1 VPSVRASGGEL
12 LSRVPLFAT
21 LSPEDRQGLEVRLRS
36 RRYPRGETL
45 FVRGDPGSY
54 LYIIESGSVKIAL
67 TSSEGKEM
75 ILAVLAE
82 GDFFGELALLDGE
95 PRSAD
100 AVMVDD
106 TRLMIL
112 PREEFLRYV
121 ESRPRVA
128 LHALAVLSRRLRQ
141 TDQLVHDAVFFDVA
155 GRLAS
160 VILRLAETIGQ
171 PVGSGVTISRRLTQV
186 ELAEMIGTTR
196 ESVNKWLGFYERQ
209 GIIRSQRGLIT
220 VLQPERLQQRAQ

>member
-1 VPSVRASGGEL
+1 MPSISATSGEL
-12 LSRVPLFAT
+12 LTRVPLFAD
-21 LSPEDRQGLEVRLRS
+21 LSPEDRLGLESRLGR

-45 FVRGDPGSY
+45 FVRGDPGNF
-54 LYIIESGSVKIAL
+54 LCVIERGSVKIAL
-67 TSSEGKEM
+67 TSVEGKEM
-75 ILAVLAE
+75 ILAVLGA

-100 AVMVDD
+100 AIMVED
-106 TRLMIL
+106 TQLLFL
-112 PREEFLRYV
+112 PREEFLHYV

-160 VILRLAETIGQ
+160 VILRLAETLGQ
-171 PVGSGVTISRRLTQV
+171 PVDTGITIARRLTQV
-186 ELAEMIGTTR
+186 ELADMIGTTR
-196 ESVNKWLGFYERQ
+196 ESVNKWLGYYERQ

-220 VLQPERLQQRAQ
+220 VLRPERLQQRVY